1 MRPRWARERGLRAVT
16 ATSASSVRVCGGH
29 ALVFFFLKRV
39 FWMLTLTPP
48 SLDGLS
54 NGYITSFNLP
64 VTWPALS
71 PTGTRES
78 YFSGILE
85 ISLCSSLLSQSPI
98 SDWDNV
104 SAIQTVYRELSCIS
118 KVCEDAF
125 WTVLQPVSPPHQTP
139 GHYWPKAVLCN
150 TI

>member
-1 MRPRWARERGLRAVT
+1 
-16 ATSASSVRVCGGH
+16 
-29 ALVFFFLKRV
+29 
-39 FWMLTLTPP
+39 MLTLTPP

-85 ISLCSSLLSQSPI
+85 ISLCSSLLSQSP
-98 SDWDNV
+98 V
-104 SAIQTVYRELSCIS
+104 SFGKCLSYS
-118 KVCEDAF
+118 NS
-125 WTVLQPVSPPHQTP
+125 LQRAQLH
-139 GHYWPKAVLCN
+139 
-150 TI
+150 

>member
-85 ISLCSSLLSQSPI
+85 ISLCSSLLSQSLTM
-98 SDWDNV
+98 SQLFKQFTESSV
-104 SAIQTVYRELSCIS
+104 ALVRFVRMLSGQS
-118 KVCEDAF
+118 YNQLALR
-125 WTVLQPVSPPHQTP
+125 TRHQVITGLKLCYVTP
-139 GHYWPKAVLCN
+139 FNQC
-150 TI
+150 

>member
-1 MRPRWARERGLRAVT
+1 
-16 ATSASSVRVCGGH
+16 
-29 ALVFFFLKRV
+29 
-39 FWMLTLTPP
+39 MLTLTPP

-85 ISLCSSLLSQSPI
+85 ISLCSSLLSQC
-98 SDWDNV
+98 
-104 SAIQTVYRELSCIS
+104 LSYS
-118 KVCEDAF
+118 NS
-125 WTVLQPVSPPHQTP
+125 LQRAQLH
-139 GHYWPKAVLCN
+139 
-150 TI
+150 

>member
-1 MRPRWARERGLRAVT
+1 
-16 ATSASSVRVCGGH
+16 
-29 ALVFFFLKRV
+29 
-39 FWMLTLTPP
+39 MLTLTPP

-85 ISLCSSLLSQSPI
+85 ISLCSSLLS
-98 SDWDNV
+98 
-104 SAIQTVYRELSCIS
+104 
-118 KVCEDAF
+118 
-125 WTVLQPVSPPHQTP
+125 
-139 GHYWPKAVLCN
+139 
-150 TI
+150 